1 MITYT
6 PLWETMKKKGIS
18 TYTLREKMNI
28 SSSTVQRFKANKHVS
43 THTLD
48 IFCNLLDCDI
58 QDIVLHIKD
67 EPEKTKIKKEYS

>member
-1 MITYT
+1 
-6 PLWETMKKKGIS
+6 
-18 TYTLREKMNI
+18 MNI